1 MRNKYFRIQGKVP
14 NENWNGSGFTL
25 LICKYLDK
33 QNLGSGALLATMTLM
48 AVTLFL
54 LQEEVDNEPVAAG
67 PNENEVMGFLQ
78 QNK

>member
-1 MRNKYFRIQGKVP
+1 M
-14 NENWNGSGFTL
+14 

-33 QNLGSGALLATMTLM
+33 QNLGSGSGALLATMTLM

>member
-1 MRNKYFRIQGKVP
+1 
-14 NENWNGSGFTL
+14 
-25 LICKYLDK
+25 
-33 QNLGSGALLATMTLM
+33 MTLM